1 MITTT
6 PQPRTAADLPA
17 GADPY
22 KDWTDSMGDE
32 LNASSKIAYR
42 TLWDAWCWWLG
53 ENGQTWST
61 ATAATIQQFL
71 GGPAPE
77 RAGRRKALSATHM
90 SSYTRQRYWRIL
102 RGVYHRAVA
111 SGKLANN
118 PTLDV
123 PDEKRPSIS
132 EGDRLSQVLEPAV
145 FKRLRKAKTLAT
157 IIKVK
162 NENDWWHVRDR
173 AMLAV
178 LVETGITT
186 SELIALRGVDL
197 RRTDNKPLSLQ
208 QVAHPES
215 NSQPL
220 LLEVMLSDQL
230 VGRQLEISQPM
241 AELVLMWVCARA
253 ALFAKRS
260 GRPPNGEAG
269 QHQPDWL
276 EPLFVARRAAAPK
289 PGVEPQA
296 LPPMDPTSVYYAVS
310 QALKRLRKSAGSA
323 QPAAG
328 GPHVAQGPAVIRNS
342 VIRLWLDTLEVPE
355 VVARAGLKRME
366 SLRLKAE

>member
-1 MITTT
+1 MTTT
-6 PQPRTAADLPA
+6 AQPLPA
-17 GADPY
+17 VDASAGDDPY
-22 KDWTDSMGDE
+22 KIWTDSMGEE
-32 LNASSKIAYR
+32 LNATSIKAYR

-53 ENGQTWST
+53 ENRQTWHT

-71 GGPAPE
+71 EGPAPE

-102 RGVYHRAVA
+102 RGVYHSAVA
-111 SGKLANN
+111 SGKLSNN

-123 PDEKRPSIS
+123 PEEQRPSIS
-132 EGDRLSQVLEPAV
+132 EVDRLSQVLEPAV
-145 FKRLRKAKTLAT
+145 FKRLRKAKTLST

-178 LVETGITT
+178 LVDTGITT

-197 RRTDNKPLSLQ
+197 RRADNKPISRQ
-208 QVAHPES
+208 QVEHPES

-220 LLEVMLSDQL
+220 LIEVMLSDQL

-241 AELVLMWVCARA
+241 AELVLMWVYARA

-260 GRPPNGEAG
+260 GRPPSGDAG

-342 VIRLWLDTLEVPE
+342 VIRLWLDTLEVSE

>member
-1 MITTT
+1 MTTT
-6 PQPRTAADLPA
+6 AQPLPA
-17 GADPY
+17 VDVPAGDDPY
-22 KDWTDSMGDE
+22 KIWTDSMGEE
-32 LNASSKIAYR
+32 LNATSIKAYR
-42 TLWDAWCWWLG
+42 TMWDAWCWWLG
-53 ENGQTWST
+53 ENRQTWHT
-61 ATAATIQQFL
+61 ASAATIQRFL
-71 GGPAPE
+71 EGPAPE

-102 RGVYHRAVA
+102 RGVYHSAVA
-111 SGKLANN
+111 SGKLTSN

-123 PDEKRPSIS
+123 PEEQRPSIS
-132 EGDRLSQVLEPAV
+132 EVDRQSQVLEPAV
-145 FKRLRKAKTLAT
+145 FQRLRKAKTLVT

-178 LVETGITT
+178 LVDTGITT
-186 SELIALRGVDL
+186 AELIALRGVDL
-197 RRTDNKPLSLQ
+197 RRADNKPLSLE
-208 QVAHPES
+208 QVEHPDE
-215 NSQPL
+215 NSEPL
-220 LLEVMLSDQL
+220 LIEVMLSDQL
-230 VGRQLEISQPM
+230 VGRQLEISPPM
-241 AELVLMWVCARA
+241 AQLVLTWVCARA

-260 GRPPNGEAG
+260 GRPPGGDAG

-276 EPLFVARRAAAPK
+276 EPLFVARRTSAPK
-289 PGVEPQA
+289 PSAAPPA

-310 QALKRLRKSAGSA
+310 QALKRLRKSAGST

-342 VIRLWLDTLEVPE
+342 VIRLWLDTLEVSE
-355 VVARAGLKRME
+355 VVARAGLRRME